1 VSCLLYIDDRLIE
14 EFNGYLPPQID
25 NSTTRAKIAIHLAV
39 KLFVSLGYF
48 LNIAKSV
55 LEPVQ
60 SLVFLGMIIDTEKMS
75 FFLTEKRKEKL
86 KNVRQMILQSKKV
99 PVAVIQKFT
108 GLCISM
114 CLAIPGAKLYT
125 SVCNQAIS
133 NATVNCSDIIIDE
146 KLREE
151 VQFWECLDL
160 WDKPFPWVSDR
171 HFTLKVTS
179 DSSDYK
185 WAGTISGPNL
195 DRVISDY
202 WNESIMSAPIM
213 IKEALALKKLVVKCF
228 RCYL

>member
-1 VSCLLYIDDRLIE
+1 ME

-39 KLFVSLGYF
+39 TLFVSLGYF

-133 NATVNCSDIIIDE
+133 NATVIV
-146 KLREE
+146 L
-151 VQFWECLDL
+151 
-160 WDKPFPWVSDR
+160 
-171 HFTLKVTS
+171 TLS
-179 DSSDYK
+179 
-185 WAGTISGPNL
+185 L
-195 DRVISDY
+195 
-202 WNESIMSAPIM
+202 M
-213 IKEALALKKLVVKCF
+213 KKLGKKF
-228 RCYL
+228 SFGSF

>member
-1 VSCLLYIDDRLIE
+1 ME
-14 EFNGYLPPQID
+14 EFNAYLPPQID
-25 NSTTRAKIAIHLAV
+25 NSTTRAKIAILLAV

-108 GLCISM
+108 DLCISM
-114 CLAIPGAKLYT
+114 CLAIHGAKLYT
-125 SVCNQAIS
+125 SVCNQVIS

-146 KLREE
+146 KIREE
-151 VQFWECLDL
+151 VYFWELLDS
-160 WDKPFPWVSDR
+160 WDKLFPWVSDR

-185 WAGTISGPNL
+185 WAGTISGP
-195 DRVISDY
+195 
-202 WNESIMSAPIM
+202 
-213 IKEALALKKLVVKCF
+213 KF
-228 RCYL
+228 G